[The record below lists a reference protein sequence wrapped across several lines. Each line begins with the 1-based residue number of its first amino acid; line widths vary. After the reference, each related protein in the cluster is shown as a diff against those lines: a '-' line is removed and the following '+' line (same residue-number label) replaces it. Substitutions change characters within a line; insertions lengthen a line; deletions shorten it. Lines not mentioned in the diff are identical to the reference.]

1 MKLKALNPRVHNILF
16 HTHTVAGIVISF
28 ALFVIFYAGAFALFR
43 DELYQWENHRARQ
56 VKIQKVDTDEVLRQV
71 EAQYPDFKK
80 SGQTSIV
87 YNSDSQPYIQFYA
100 DLETD
105 DKRNNRIRALIN
117 PETWEI
123 TDNRKPLTTVGETL
137 YHLHYFDQIPEFGI
151 WISGFVSLFFLFTIV
166 TGVLIHWKNIIRKFY
181 ALSIRKKLK
190 NIWTDAH
197 TMLSIIGLPF
207 QVIYAVTGCLFGLL
221 TLLLAPS
228 VVLMFQGSTDPIY
241 ENIQPQRTMRP
252 NEDAKNANML
262 SITNI
267 YDDLQKEFPN
277 HTIQNAQTIHYGYE
291 DATISFR
298 IDDGK
303 GIVNDGNLVYS
314 LASGERIAEILP
326 NDKTYTQT
334 VYNLMTKLHF
344 ATYGGIL
351 LKMVYFIL
359 AMITCFSIISGVMIW
374 KTARDKSN
382 YSMKQ
387 KRFHHQVTKVYLA
400 ICLGLFPA
408 TALLF
413 IANKAI
419 PFSIENRAFYENTV
433 FFGGWL
439 ILILIGLFW
448 NDLKQLNVKYLIIGG
463 IASLLIP
470 VLNGLVTGDWFFI
483 AFAKTKYIIASIDI
497 FWLLTGISAL
507 WIANLSNQPKDK
519 TTKHSQENEVKNKML
534 NS

>member
-1 MKLKALNPRVHNILF
+1 MKLKALKPRLHNVMF
-16 HTHTVAGIVISF
+16 HTHTVTGIVISF

-56 VKIQKVDTDEVLRQV
+56 VEIQKVDSDEILKQV
-71 EAQYPDFKK
+71 EAQYPNFKK
-80 SGQTSIV
+80 DGQTSIV
-87 YNSDSQPYIQFYA
+87 YNSDSQPFIQFYA
-100 DLETD
+100 DLETE

-123 TDNRKPLTTVGETL
+123 TDNFKPLTSVGETL
-137 YHLHYFDQIPEFGI
+137 YHLHYFDQIPEVGL
-151 WISGFVSLFFLFTIV
+151 WISGLVSLFFLFAIV
-166 TGVLIHWKNIIRKFY
+166 TGVLIHWKNIVRKFY
-181 ALSIRKKLK
+181 AFSIKKKMK

-197 TMLSIIGLPF
+197 TMLSVIGLPF

-228 VVLMFQGSTDPIY
+228 VVLMFNGSTDPIY

-252 NEDAKNANML
+252 NENAAPAPMK
-262 SITNI
+262 SITAI
-267 YDDLQKEFPN
+267 YDELQAEFPE
-277 HTIQNAQTIHYGYE
+277 HEVLNAVTLHYGRE

-303 GIVNDGNLVYS
+303 GIVNDGNLVYN
-314 LASGERIAEILP
+314 LATGKRIAAILP

-344 ATYGGIL
+344 ATFGGIL

-359 AMITCFSIISGVMIW
+359 AMITCFSLVSGILIW
-374 KTARDKSN
+374 KTSRDKKG
-382 YSMKQ
+382 YTDKQ
-387 KRFHHQVTKVYLA
+387 KRFHHQVTKLYLA

-419 PFSIENRAFYENTV
+419 PFTLDNRAFYENTV
-433 FFGGWL
+433 FFGGWSVL
-439 ILILIGLFW
+439 IIIGLFW
-448 NDLKQLNVKYLIIGG
+448 NDLKQLNSRYLMIGG
-463 IASLLIP
+463 IFSILIP
-470 VLNGLVTGDWFFI
+470 ILNGMVTGDWVFM
-483 AFAKTKYIIASIDI
+483 AFEKGQYVIASVDT

-507 WIANLSNQPKDK
+507 WIARLSGKSK
-519 TTKHSQENEVKNKML
+519 KKS
-534 NS
+534 